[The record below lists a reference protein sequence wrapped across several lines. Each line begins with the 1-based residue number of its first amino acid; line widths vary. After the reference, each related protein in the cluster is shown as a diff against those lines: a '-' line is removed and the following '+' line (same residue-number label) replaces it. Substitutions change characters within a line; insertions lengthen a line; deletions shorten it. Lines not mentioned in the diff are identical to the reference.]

1 MNIMKKI
8 LMFIYYNVNIMYN
21 IHINSFYIYKNIRF
35 IILSSYNKLYLMEKI
50 MKNIRNTINKKF
62 RNIRNFVISSIIFKI
77 INNK

>member
-50 MKNIRNTINKKF
+50 MKIFEIR
-62 RNIRNFVISSIIFKI
+62 
-77 INNK
+77 

>member
-21 IHINSFYIYKNIRF
+21 IHFIFINSFYIYKNIRF

-50 MKNIRNTINKKF
+50 MKIFEIR
-62 RNIRNFVISSIIFKI
+62 
-77 INNK
+77 

>member
-8 LMFIYYNVNIMYN
+8 LMFIYYNANIMYN

-50 MKNIRNTINKKF
+50 MKNIRNTIN
-62 RNIRNFVISSIIFKI
+62 FVISSIIFKI

>member
-8 LMFIYYNVNIMYN
+8 LIFIYYNANIMYN

-50 MKNIRNTINKKF
+50 MKIFEIR
-62 RNIRNFVISSIIFKI
+62 
-77 INNK
+77 

>member
-50 MKNIRNTINKKF
+50 MKNIRNTIN
-62 RNIRNFVISSIIFKI
+62 FVISSIIFKI